1 MKSYQVSSTRQR
13 FSCAAAAV
21 LASTLVLTSVLW
33 LFDSVGS
40 PAADAPSVAAQHQ
53 QTSPGA

>member
-1 MKSYQVSSTRQR
+1 MNSYQVSSIQQR

-33 LFDSVGS
+33 LFDSIGS
-40 PAADAPSVAAQHQ
+40 PAADAPNVAVQHQ
-53 QTSPGA
+53 HISPSA

>member
-1 MKSYQVSSTRQR
+1 MNSYQVSSTQQR

-21 LASTLVLTSVLW
+21 LASTLVLTSVLC

-53 QTSPGA
+53 QISPSA